1 MKGLENIYHKEVP
14 GLYKNGELFLSFEEL
29 LRKDYAYVD
38 KGIITTHYFSEFY
51 LGRSGEE
58 IEDFLDNEK
67 KIFGEYYDY
76 VFDDNCGHDYDD
88 EEEEVDY
95 GEIFDRNF
103 ANLALSGKLVLPDY
117 VKIIGANAFCAC
129 NHLSEIVLPNSVE
142 EIRIGAF
149 ASSAIQN
156 IYLPEGLKRIEANA
170 FYGDTIKEIT
180 LPDSLIFLDKSA
192 FSRCKSLGK
201 IIYGGKDVTAFLLRN
216 NEKMKEKELETNN
229 FKKLNKT
236 KKFLEILHGDER

>member
-1 MKGLENIYHKEVP
+1 M
-14 GLYKNGELFLSFEEL
+14 
-29 LRKDYAYVD
+29 
-38 KGIITTHYFSEFY
+38 
-51 LGRSGEE
+51 
-58 IEDFLDNEK
+58 
-67 KIFGEYYDY
+67 
-76 VFDDNCGHDYDD
+76 
-88 EEEEVDY
+88 
-95 GEIFDRNF
+95 
-103 ANLALSGKLVLPDY
+103 
-117 VKIIGANAFCAC
+117 
-129 NHLSEIVLPNSVE
+129 PNSVE

-156 IYLPEGLKRIEANA
+156 IHLPEGLKRIESNA

-201 IIYGGKDVTAFLLRN
+201 IIYGGKDVTSFLLKN